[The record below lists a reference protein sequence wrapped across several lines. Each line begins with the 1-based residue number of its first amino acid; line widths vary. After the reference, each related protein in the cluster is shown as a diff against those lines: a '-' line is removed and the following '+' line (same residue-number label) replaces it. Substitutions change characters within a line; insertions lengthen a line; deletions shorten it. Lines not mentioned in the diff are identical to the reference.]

1 MTAGQL
7 AALIAAGFFALLVI
21 VACYVLLRIARL
33 LTAATGLVTGYRE
46 RADTLIEQAQAVVDR
61 TNDQLTRTDAITAS
75 MDEVTANM
83 AELSGHVS
91 AMTGLARALTGVVGA
106 PVTGISAVA
115 YGVRRAVALRRP
127 EAVAPRPALRRPEAV
142 APRPAQ
148 RRPEA
153 VAPKPAQRRP
163 EAAPLPPAQRQPE
176 VVIAAIPGDASRDG
190 RPRRPERMAGGLRG
204 ARAPRS
210 GGPGVTPRANT
221 GGRR

>member
-115 YGVRRAVALRRP
+115 YGVRRAVAQ
-127 EAVAPRPALRRPEAV
+127 RRPEAV

>member
-91 AMTGLARALTGVVGA
+91 AMTGLARALTGAVGA

-127 EAVAPRPALRRPEAV
+127 
-142 APRPAQ
+142 Q
-148 RRPEA
+148 A

-163 EAAPLPPAQRQPE
+163 QAVAPEPALRQPE
-176 VVIAAIPGDASRDG
+176 AVAPEPALRQPEAVVAAIPGDASRDG

-210 GGPGVTPRANT
+210 GGPGVTPRVNT